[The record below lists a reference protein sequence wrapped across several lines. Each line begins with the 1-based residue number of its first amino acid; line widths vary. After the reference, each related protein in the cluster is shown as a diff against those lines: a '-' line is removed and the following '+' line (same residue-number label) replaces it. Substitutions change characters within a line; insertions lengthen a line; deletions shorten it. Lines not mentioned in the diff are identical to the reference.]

1 MPRQISLTPRDPST
15 NKFGLLQQA
24 GCQAQY
30 VMPMVPMQIDRH
42 CRWRGQ
48 EGSLLLVCLVMY
60 KLWSRWHKS
69 NSITCQ
75 LDQRQEVK

>member
-42 CRWRGQ
+42 CRWREQ
-48 EGSLLLVCLVMY
+48 EGSIVVGVFGD
-60 KLWSRWHKS
+60 
-69 NSITCQ
+69 I
-75 LDQRQEVK
+75 